1 MKNFITVGTRAAVAA
16 LFSLSAA
23 VSAQAADCTFR
34 PNAPDQHTVV
44 RGDTLWGISGTF
56 LEHPWCWPQV
66 WGMNRAE
73 IANPHWIYP
82 GQIVYFD
89 RKNGRLSLTKPGSG
103 DGSEGL
109 GTTRLSP
116 QVRTEG
122 MGNDAIASI
131 SMSAIEPFLTRPL
144 IVEENQMQAAP
155 RIAAQ
160 EDGHIFLG
168 YNDKVYVRGNIGDAT
183 NFQVYRP
190 GVPLRDPDT
199 GKVVAYEAVYLGGV
213 TLQKPARPG
222 VDVHTFTVT
231 ASTQEM
237 GVGDRLM
244 PTPPNPL
251 RNYVPHPPNRPVKAR
266 VLGIYSGMTYAAK
279 DEVVSVNR
287 GTVDGLDVG
296 AVLGLYHTG
305 QRIVDPGGKQG
316 IGGLGATMIKLP
328 DEQIGTLF
336 IFRVFKNVSYGLVM
350 QTTQPVATGDVAAS
364 PE

>member
-23 VSAQAADCTFR
+23 GAVQAADCSFR
-34 PNAPDQHTVV
+34 ANAPDQHKVV

-66 WGMNRAE
+66 WGMNRDE

-89 RKNGRLSLTKPGSG
+89 RKNGRLSLSKPGSDGG
-103 DGSEGL
+103 DYA
-109 GTTRLSP
+109 GTVRLSP

-122 MGNDAIASI
+122 MGNDAIA
-131 SMSAIEPFLTRPL
+131 AIPGGAIDAFLTRPL
-144 IVEENQMQAAP
+144 IVDETEMNRAP

-168 YNDKVYVRGNIGDAT
+168 YGDKVYVKGDLGGA
-183 NFQVYRP
+183 NSFQVYRP
-190 GVPLRDPDT
+190 GIPLRDPDT

-213 TLQKPARPG
+213 TLQKAAKPG

-231 ASTQEM
+231 GSTQEM

-244 PTPPNPL
+244 PAPPTPL
-251 RNYVPHPPNRPVKAR
+251 RNYVPHPPNQPVKGR
-266 VLGIYSGMTYAAK
+266 VLGIYSGLMYAAK
-279 DEVVSVNR
+279 NEVISINR

-296 AVLGLYHTG
+296 ATLGLYHYG
-305 QRIVDPGGKQG
+305 QNIADPGGSKG
-316 IGGLGATMIKLP
+316 IMGLGATKIRLP

-336 IFRVFKNVSYGLVM
+336 IFRVFKHVSYGLIM
-350 QTTQPVATGDVAAS
+350 QTTQPVQTGDVAAS